1 MFEVKVLGTG
11 CTKCTTTQKLIEEV
25 ASENGITIELEKVE
39 DVAKIMSY
47 GIMSTPGVIVNGKIA
62 HIGSV
67 PDKKT
72 ILSWFKSLC
81 CPTDDNCC

>member
-1 MFEVKVLGTG
+1 MFEVKVLDNDY
-11 CTKCTTTQKLIEEV
+11 TKCITTQKLIEEV

-39 DVAKIMSY
+39 DAAKIMS
-47 GIMSTPGVIVNGKIA
+47 TPEIIVNGKTV
-62 HIGSV
+62 HTGNT

>member
-1 MFEVKVLGTG
+1 MFEVKVLDNDY
-11 CTKCTTTQKLIEEV
+11 TKCITTQKLIEEV

-39 DVAKIMSY
+39 DAAKIMS
-47 GIMSTPGVIVNGKIA
+47 TPEIIVNGKTV
-62 HIGSV
+62 HTGSI